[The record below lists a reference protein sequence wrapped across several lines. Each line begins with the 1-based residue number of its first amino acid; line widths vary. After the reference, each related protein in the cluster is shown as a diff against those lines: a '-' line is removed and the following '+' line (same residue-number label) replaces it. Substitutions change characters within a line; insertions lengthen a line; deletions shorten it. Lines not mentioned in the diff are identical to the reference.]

1 MKSSGSRAM
10 KPSTLSILLMLC
22 AGCAWADEVLELQ
35 PRLAETAGAQGQAYV
50 ELRDRLVSTASTNAL
65 LAAVDDT
72 RLAWRE
78 RLVARIVLERILRG
92 ADIQALR
99 NYDWTKDPEFNPDWN
114 KFILGF
120 AYQMGPLAD
129 PRLDAAGL
137 WYYYLEINWK
147 DTQEMPNENMWRLAE
162 VWASC
167 LLRAA
172 GRAPEGA
179 YRHRVMM
186 DRLADDPPLGKKMF
200 MRFYDA
206 LIKDHYSD
214 AVPVLIARFLQY
226 LEMQTGQIR
235 EPVEW
240 PYSIGYPG
248 QFKRV
253 IGIADARHAELLEE
267 MVNRYEWLE
276 PCRELLADVLQR
288 PVREADDSEPPF
300 RLMPTP
306 EFLKTGPFVGETAA
320 DEK

>member
-1 MKSSGSRAM
+1 MKTSR
-10 KPSTLSILLMLC
+10 LFILVMLC
-22 AGCAWADEVLELQ
+22 ACCAWADEVLELQ
-35 PRLAETAGAQGQAYV
+35 PRLAEAAGAQGQAYV

-72 RLAWRE
+72 RLEWRE
-78 RLVARIVLERILRG
+78 RLVARIVLERMLRG

-99 NYDWTKDPEFNPDWN
+99 NYDWTKDPEFNPDWD

-147 DTQEMPNENMWRLAE
+147 DTREMSNGNIGRGLVE

-172 GRAPEGA
+172 SRASEGA
-179 YRHRVMM
+179 YRHRIMM
-186 DRLADDPPLGKKMF
+186 DRLVADPPPGKQMF

-214 AVPVLIARFLQY
+214 AVPVLISQFLRY
-226 LEMQTGQIR
+226 LEMQTGRIR

-253 IGIADARHAELLEE
+253 IGIADARHAESLEE

-306 EFLKTGPFVGETAA
+306 EFLKTWPFVGETAA

>member
-1 MKSSGSRAM
+1 MKTSR
-10 KPSTLSILLMLC
+10 LFILVMLC
-22 AGCAWADEVLELQ
+22 ACCAWADEVLELQ
-35 PRLAETAGAQGQAYV
+35 PRLAEAAGAQGQAYV

-72 RLAWRE
+72 RLEWRE
-78 RLVARIVLERILRG
+78 RLVARIVLERMLRG

-99 NYDWTKDPEFNPDWN
+99 NYDWTKDPEFNPDWD

-147 DTQEMPNENMWRLAE
+147 DTREMSNGNIGRGLVE

-172 GRAPEGA
+172 SRASEGA
-179 YRHRVMM
+179 YRHRIMM
-186 DRLADDPPLGKKMF
+186 DRLVADPPPGKQMF

-214 AVPVLIARFLQY
+214 AVPVLISQFLRY
-226 LEMQTGQIR
+226 LEMQTGRIR

-253 IGIADARHAELLEE
+253 IGIADARHAESLEE

>member
-1 MKSSGSRAM
+1 
-10 KPSTLSILLMLC
+10 
-22 AGCAWADEVLELQ
+22 
-35 PRLAETAGAQGQAYV
+35 
-50 ELRDRLVSTASTNAL
+50 
-65 LAAVDDT
+65 
-72 RLAWRE
+72 
-78 RLVARIVLERILRG
+78 
-92 ADIQALR
+92 
-99 NYDWTKDPEFNPDWN
+99 
-114 KFILGF
+114 
-120 AYQMGPLAD
+120 
-129 PRLDAAGL
+129 
-137 WYYYLEINWK
+137 
-147 DTQEMPNENMWRLAE
+147 
-162 VWASC
+162 
-167 LLRAA
+167 
-172 GRAPEGA
+172 
-179 YRHRVMM
+179 MM
-186 DRLADDPPLGKKMF
+186 DRLVADPPPGKQMF

-214 AVPVLIARFLQY
+214 AVPVLISQFLRY
-226 LEMQTGQIR
+226 LEMQTGRIR

-253 IGIADARHAELLEE
+253 IGIADARHAESLEE

>member
-1 MKSSGSRAM
+1 MKSI
-10 KPSTLSILLMLC
+10 TLSIPLMLC
-22 AGCAWADEVLELQ
+22 ACCAWADEALELQ
-35 PRLAETAGAQGQAYV
+35 PKLAETAGAQGQAYV

-253 IGIADARHAELLEE
+253 IGIADARHAESLEE